1 MSPHRDDA
9 AFSCAISISA
19 LVGAQVHVTVADC
32 FTISE
37 YAPFNVAHRPDVTAV
52 RLAEDRAFS
61 SVAGVSLYD
70 LSLSDAPERLGIS
83 ASAIST
89 ERPLVEIDREP
100 MEAIALHIRQI
111 ENELIFVPLAIGDHI
126 DHRIAQTAAISTGNP
141 RLAFYE
147 DLPYA
152 ARVPPDTAESRAVSL
167 GLSLVPYSFRRDDGE
182 LWKRRCAGL
191 YSSQIAP
198 ETAEEI
204 AAYSRRYG
212 QGERIWV
219 TPAARAWLE
228 FHHLGTA
235 L

>member
-1 MSPHRDDA
+1 M
-9 AFSCAISISA
+9 
-19 LVGAQVHVTVADC
+19 
-32 FTISE
+32 
-37 YAPFNVAHRPDVTAV
+37 N
-52 RLAEDRAFS
+52 
-61 SVAGVSLYD
+61 D
-70 LSLSDAPERLGIS
+70 LLLRDAPERLAIS

-89 ERPLVEIDREP
+89 QRPLVEIDREP
-100 MEAIALHIRQI
+100 TETITLHIRQI
-111 ENELIFVPLAIGDHI
+111 ENELILVPLAIGDHI
-126 DHRIAQTAAISTGNP
+126 DHRIAQAAAISAGNP
-141 RLAFYE
+141 HLAFYE

-152 ARVPPDTAESRAVSL
+152 ARAPQDTAESRAVSL
-167 GLSLVPYSFRRDDGE
+167 GLSLVPHHFRRDDGE

-198 ETAEEI
+198 ETADEI

-228 FHHLGTA
+228 SHQLGSA